1 MRWLGIL
8 LRVVGWLLTPL
19 VVWAASLWGAWA
31 ALRLTVE
38 FHDPRAALYTTFGV
52 AVVTGTIVLY
62 LWMQLL
68 RRSPRLRKS
77 LRVTREGLPVIE
89 EEVGSRESRVASE
102 DAVESSGP
110 PSRPGSDA

>member
-19 VVWAASLWGAWA
+19 VAWAASLWGAWT
-31 ALRLTVE
+31 ALRITVGFDNE
-38 FHDPRAALYTTFGV
+38 RSAIYAAFGV
-52 AVVTGTIVLY
+52 AVVTGTIALY

-77 LRVTREGLPVIE
+77 LHITREGLPQIE
-89 EEVGSRESRVASE
+89 DPVPNPAPP
-102 DAVESSGP
+102 VEGD
-110 PSRPGSDA
+110 GA